1 MNVLKIFKKKNYN
14 SNNNKI
20 NEINTLHRD
29 AIYIDISGLTDFF
42 SSPFFDV
49 FFSLCA
55 FVLFAK
61 KKIRNNKKEIS
72 NEKKVI
78 IKK

>member
-61 KKIRNNKKEIS
+61 KKSET
-72 NEKKVI
+72 
-78 IKK
+78 IKKKYRTKKK